1 MKGVEDDLE
10 DDRDTRRARHRWKKS
25 LRKCQAR
32 FVRLSLFFSLSY
44 FARGT
49 YESCDFTAA
58 FSHRLNSIINH
69 EDPAMENDV
78 PINCTFENDLE
89 KIFYVNLSLS
99 LSHQLIIVPYEIQIS
114 INSKGLEQ

>member
-1 MKGVEDDLE
+1 
-10 DDRDTRRARHRWKKS
+10 
-25 LRKCQAR
+25 
-32 FVRLSLFFSLSY
+32 
-44 FARGT
+44 
-49 YESCDFTAA
+49 
-58 FSHRLNSIINH
+58 
-69 EDPAMENDV
+69 MENDV